1 MGQKSLY
8 ILVALFFSCSSA
20 DLRADNFK
28 SELLRILAD
37 HPLIKSAGERK
48 KASLGLVQEAEGR
61 FWPQVR
67 GESSTGPQTR
77 SDPTRRALERPED
90 FRRRFDSASLV
101 ITQSIFSGYDNQKR
115 LAASKHQVQS
125 DDANLEKVRQ
135 QILLEGITVYLQVL
149 LNRKLID
156 IALQNEKNIQEQ
168 AKLEHERVVRG
179 SGITLDVLQAKSRL
193 AIGKQARLTFE
204 GDFRKARASYL
215 QVFGAE
221 ANVAS
226 MKDPEP
232 PVEMVPVNLEEALTM
247 SRAHNPSVMEFEFF
261 ARGLAK
267 IRDAERAGFL
277 PKIDAIGTLEYKA
290 NEGTTAGHERAASLL
305 VRGTW
310 DIFNGFSTRGRVE
323 SAARTYQNIQFQTA
337 NQRRKVDEEV
347 RLTWEELVKQK
358 QRLAVLKNAVD
369 IQAEVFEQRKILREQ
384 GKETNLNVL
393 DAKTELF
400 EAQLELIKADFESR
414 NAAFS
419 LGKAIGLLNPMTLGL
434 SNP

>member
-1 MGQKSLY
+1 
-8 ILVALFFSCSSA
+8 LVVLLVCCAVA
-20 DLRADNFK
+20 DVRADNFK

-37 HPLIKSAGERK
+37 HPLIKSAGARK
-48 KASLGLVQEAEGR
+48 SASLGLVQEAEGR

-67 GESSTGPQTR
+67 GESSTGPQSR
-77 SDPTRRALERPED
+77 SDPSRRELERPEA
-90 FRRRFDSASLV
+90 FERRFDSASLV

-115 LAASKHQVQS
+115 LAASKQQVQS

-149 LNRKLID
+149 LNRKLIG

-221 ANVAS
+221 ANVAN

-232 PVEMVPVNLEEALTM
+232 PAGMVPVSLEEALTL

-261 ARGLAK
+261 ARGLAN
-267 IRDAERAGFL
+267 IRDAERAGFW
-277 PKIDAIGTLEYKA
+277 PKVDAVGTLEYKA
-290 NEGTTAGHERAASLL
+290 NEGTTAGHERSATLL
-305 VRGTW
+305 FRGTW

-400 EAQLELIKADFESR
+400 EAQLELIKADFEFR

-419 LGKAIGLLNPMTLGL
+419 LGKAVGLLNPSTLGL